1 MPRHVAARF
10 SDAAPRYEQSA
21 RIQQQAAARFDD
33 WLAGLAL
40 AAPGRIAEIG
50 CGTGLFTRLLHARH
64 PQALLHATDLA
75 PAMLEQCRAGFAAAD
90 KLQFSVCDG
99 RDAGFDPAPDWIV
112 SAMCFQWFDPLPPVL
127 ARHAGQC
134 RVLAFSTLLDGSFA
148 AWHAAHRQLGIE
160 AGLRPLPDYDAL
172 LRACDKLEA
181 KRVHA
186 QRITLN
192 DIHAD
197 GQSFARSLRA
207 IGADQPRAGH
217 RPVNLRPVLRQ
228 LQAGIAANYEIGFFC
243 VEM

>member
-21 RIQQQAAARFDD
+21 RIQQKAAVQFDA
-33 WLAGLAL
+33 WLAGLML
-40 AAPGRIAEIG
+40 PVPERIAEIG
-50 CGTGLFTRLLHARH
+50 CGTGLFTRLLHARYPH
-64 PQALLHATDLA
+64 AVLHATDLA
-75 PAMLEQCRAGFAAAD
+75 PAMVEQCRAGFAPAD
-90 KLQFSVCDG
+90 TLQFSVCDG
-99 RDAGFDPAPDWIV
+99 RDARFDPAPDWIV

-134 RVLAFSTLLDGSFA
+134 RVLAFSTLLDGSFT
-148 AWHAAHRQLGIE
+148 AWHAAHRRLGIE

-172 LRACDKLEA
+172 LRACQNLG
-181 KRVHA
+181 RNVHA
-186 QRITLN
+186 QRVTLT
-192 DIHAD
+192 DAHAD

-228 LQAGIAANYEIGFFC
+228 LQDGIAANYEVGFFC